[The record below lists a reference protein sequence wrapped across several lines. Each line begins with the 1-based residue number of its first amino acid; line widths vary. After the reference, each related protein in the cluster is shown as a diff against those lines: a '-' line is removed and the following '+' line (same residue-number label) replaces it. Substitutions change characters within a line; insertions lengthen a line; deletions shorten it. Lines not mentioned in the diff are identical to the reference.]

1 MYIWDFYIWKTNRM
15 TLFCNLFIERPSY
28 LLPSQLIHVSNGQ
41 IRGAQGHVRVLPKT
55 PTYGDIHN
63 DTGLRVLSFL
73 SVLNTR
79 NLAIANKSRSASYQ
93 VLPVEYDN
101 RNNC

>member
-1 MYIWDFYIWKTNRM
+1 MAVTGRFGEHKGTY
-15 TLFCNLFIERPSY
+15 
-28 LLPSQLIHVSNGQ
+28 
-41 IRGAQGHVRVLPKT
+41 VLPKT

-79 NLAIANKSRSASYQ
+79 NLAIANKSRLASYQ